1 MKLKE
6 FWNVVEKSD
15 SNHREYERFARVN
28 MSGEMKKQNFEYSTL
43 DQKVTKHCIQNYK

>member
-15 SNHREYERFARVN
+15 SNHGDYERFARVN
-28 MSGEMKKQNFEYSTL
+28 MSGEMKKHFLNLSIIF
-43 DQKVTKHCIQNYK
+43 

>member
-15 SNHREYERFARVN
+15 SNHGEYERFARVN
-28 MSGEMKKQNFEYSTL
+28 MSRKIKKHFLNLPIIF
-43 DQKVTKHCIQNYK
+43 